1 LRLHELSLATLGD
14 LHGTKTL
21 TSFFRAVDA
30 AMAACATRS
39 GMFFSY
45 LHGCHLTITNRY
57 KYALL
62 SLRAEKSKVYRWRYR
77 NEDGGCFSSDAAW
90 SVRLQKCSLSFRH
103 ELEMRVLIKN
113 SFEKSGYA

>member
-1 LRLHELSLATLGD
+1 LRLHELSLATLGY

-30 AMAACATRS
+30 AMAACATHS
-39 GMFFSY
+39 GVFFSY
-45 LHGCHLTITNRY
+45 LHARHLTMTNRY

-62 SLRAEKSKVYRWRYR
+62 SQLAEKSKVYRWRYR
-77 NEDGGCFSSDAAW
+77 NEGDGCFSSDAAW
-90 SVRLQKCSLSFRH
+90 SVRLQKCSLGFRR
-103 ELEMRVLIKN
+103 ELEVRVLIKN